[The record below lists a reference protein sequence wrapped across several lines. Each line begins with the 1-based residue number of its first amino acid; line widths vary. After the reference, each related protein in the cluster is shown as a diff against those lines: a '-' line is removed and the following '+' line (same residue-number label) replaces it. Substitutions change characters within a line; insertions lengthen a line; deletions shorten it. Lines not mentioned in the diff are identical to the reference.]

1 MKIMKIAIIGTG
13 YVGLVTGACFAHK
26 GHDVICVD
34 VIQEK
39 VDMINQAIPPIYEEG
54 LEEMLKQVVEEGK
67 LEATLDFK
75 EAIQKSEIIFICVG
89 TPSFSN
95 GLLDDK
101 YVRSAAT
108 SIAKTF
114 EEGQEYKVVVVKST
128 CNPGTTTDIV
138 KPILENSKLTSGKDF
153 GVGMNPEFLREGVA
167 LKDFLA
173 PDRIVIGGN
182 DERAQQLIAKTYEG
196 FEAPILQVDPTTAE
210 IIKLASNS
218 FLAMKISFI
227 NEIANIAEKIGS
239 DVSSIAQ
246 GVGMDERISSKFLRA
261 GLGYGGSCITG
272 NDFILLGNSTPE
284 IATSEEL
291 YLRYHSNTNI
301 RAISFDGH
309 NSFVEEVKHF
319 SKREYK
325 GEIITF
331 HTKMGREI
339 SVTKDHPM
347 LIENNGNLEITL
359 AMDVREGN
367 RLPVLTS
374 YPVCRKKKLNVYEIA
389 KDNIDF
395 LKFRPL
401 KHDLKEYK
409 EVLYR
414 VIRQIQESDWKVYD
428 LVRNNYL
435 PLKFFQYLIKK
446 NLLPFKL
453 DEYYIYTTQGT
464 PTYIPTVISMDA
476 DFWRLI
482 GYYLA
487 EGHITYEKGKRGIR
501 ARIGFS
507 FNSNE
512 GEYIGDVCSILEKL
526 KIRFSLVS
534 KGQCTT
540 ILVSSKVLAYIL
552 DKYFNCGT
560 DSYTKRLP
568 ALIYTENKESKFN
581 VLKGLFRGDGSVYFH
596 KHARAITIEY
606 GTVSKELAEGIIVL
620 LQSLNI
626 IPSYKKQWM
635 KKSTTPAHIIR
646 VFGKSQVNDL
656 KFFDQKTN
664 VKMTDTLLAQKRD
677 VKPMGYVKYDG
688 FASLRINNITKKTA
702 EIDVY
707 SIEMESS
714 PHTFVST
721 SGFIVH
727 NCFPKDV
734 SALFQKSK
742 ELKVPSKLLE
752 ATIETNKIQPLRA
765 IQLLKETYDGESLKD
780 KKIAILGLAFKP
792 DTDDVRDAV
801 SVPIIETLL
810 EEGAIVYAT
819 DPIAMKNFEKEIEN
833 ENLHLVNSIEEVLK
847 SADGCILV
855 TEWKEFKDI
864 SPGRFLELMR
874 NPVLIDGR
882 RAYDH
887 EHFIVSEVKYKAIGL
902 GSS

>member
-13 YVGLVTGACFAHK
+13 YVGLVTGTCFAHK

-39 VDMINQAIPPIYEEG
+39 VDMINQAIPPIFEEG

-95 GLLDDK
+95 GLLNDK

-108 SIAKTF
+108 SIAKAF

-246 GVGMDERISSKFLRA
+246 GVGMDERISNKFLRA
-261 GLGYGGSCITG
+261 GLGYGGSC
-272 NDFILLGNSTPE
+272 
-284 IATSEEL
+284 
-291 YLRYHSNTNI
+291 
-301 RAISFDGH
+301 
-309 NSFVEEVKHF
+309 
-319 SKREYK
+319 
-325 GEIITF
+325 
-331 HTKMGREI
+331 
-339 SVTKDHPM
+339 
-347 LIENNGNLEITL
+347 
-359 AMDVREGN
+359 
-367 RLPVLTS
+367 
-374 YPVCRKKKLNVYEIA
+374 
-389 KDNIDF
+389 
-395 LKFRPL
+395 
-401 KHDLKEYK
+401 
-409 EVLYR
+409 
-414 VIRQIQESDWKVYD
+414 
-428 LVRNNYL
+428 
-435 PLKFFQYLIKK
+435 
-446 NLLPFKL
+446 
-453 DEYYIYTTQGT
+453 
-464 PTYIPTVISMDA
+464 
-476 DFWRLI
+476 
-482 GYYLA
+482 
-487 EGHITYEKGKRGIR
+487 
-501 ARIGFS
+501 
-507 FNSNE
+507 
-512 GEYIGDVCSILEKL
+512 
-526 KIRFSLVS
+526 
-534 KGQCTT
+534 
-540 ILVSSKVLAYIL
+540 
-552 DKYFNCGT
+552 
-560 DSYTKRLP
+560 
-568 ALIYTENKESKFN
+568 
-581 VLKGLFRGDGSVYFH
+581 
-596 KHARAITIEY
+596 
-606 GTVSKELAEGIIVL
+606 
-620 LQSLNI
+620 
-626 IPSYKKQWM
+626 
-635 KKSTTPAHIIR
+635 
-646 VFGKSQVNDL
+646 
-656 KFFDQKTN
+656 
-664 VKMTDTLLAQKRD
+664 
-677 VKPMGYVKYDG
+677 
-688 FASLRINNITKKTA
+688 
-702 EIDVY
+702 
-707 SIEMESS
+707 
-714 PHTFVST
+714 
-721 SGFIVH
+721 
-727 NCFPKDV
+727 FPKDV
-734 SALFQKSK
+734 SALYQKSK

-801 SVPIIETLL
+801 SVPIIEMLL

-833 ENLHLVNSIEEVLK
+833 ENLHLVFSIEEVLK
-847 SADGCILV
+847 SADGCILI

-864 SPGRFLELMR
+864 SPDRFLELMR

-887 EHFIVSEVKYKAIGL
+887 EQFIGSEVKYKAIGL
-902 GSS
+902 GSN

>member
-1 MKIMKIAIIGTG
+1 MKIAIIGTG
-13 YVGLVTGACFAHK
+13 YVGLVTGTCFANK
-26 GHDVICVD
+26 GHDVTCVD

-39 VDMINQAIPPIYEEG
+39 VDKINQAIPPIYEEG
-54 LEEMLKQVVEEGK
+54 LEEMLKQVVKEGK
-67 LEATLDFK
+67 LKATLDLK
-75 EAIQKSEIIFICVG
+75 EAIQMSEIIFICVG

-108 SIAKTF
+108 SIAQAF

-138 KPILENSKLTSGKDF
+138 KPILEKNSKLVFGKDF
-153 GVGMNPEFLREGVA
+153 GIGMNPEFLREGVA
-167 LKDFLA
+167 VKDFLS

-182 DERAQQLIAKTYEG
+182 DEKSQQVIAKTYEG
-196 FEAPILQVDPTTAE
+196 FEAPILNVDPTTAE
-210 IIKLASNS
+210 MIKLVSNS

-227 NEIANIAEKIGS
+227 NEVANIAEKIGS
-239 DVSSIAQ
+239 DVSSVAK

-291 YLRYHSNTNI
+291 YQRYHSNTNI

-331 HTKMGREI
+331 HTKMGRKI
-339 SVTKDHPM
+339 SVTEDHPM

-359 AMDVREGN
+359 AIDVREGN

-374 YPVCRKKKLNVYEIA
+374 YPVCRKKKLNVYEIV
-389 KDNIDF
+389 KDNVDF

-409 EVLYR
+409 EVLYP
-414 VIRQIQESDWKVYD
+414 VLRQIQESDWKVYD

-435 PLKFFQYLIKK
+435 PLKFFQYLLKK
-446 NLLPFKL
+446 NLLPLKL

-464 PTYIPTVISMDA
+464 PTYVPTVISMDA
-476 DFWRLI
+476 DLWRLI

-487 EGHITYEKGKRGIR
+487 EGHITYEKGKRGVR

-512 GEYIGDVCSILEKL
+512 EEFIEDVCSILEKL

-552 DKYFNCGT
+552 DKHLNCGT

-568 ALIYTENKESKFN
+568 ALIYTENKESRFN
-581 VLKGLFRGDGSVYFH
+581 VLKGLFRGDGCVYFH
-596 KHARAITIEY
+596 KHASAITIEY
-606 GTVSKELAEGIIVL
+606 ETVSKELAEGVIVL
-620 LQSLNI
+620 LQSLEI
-626 IPSYKKQWM
+626 IPSHKEQWM
-635 KKSTTPAHIIR
+635 EKSTKPAHIIR
-646 VFGKSQVNDL
+646 VTGKSQINDL

-664 VKMTDTLLAQKRD
+664 AKMTDTLMVQKRD
-677 VKPMGYVKYDG
+677 VKPMGYMKYDG
-688 FASLRINNITKKTA
+688 FASLRINNITKKKA

-734 SALFQKSK
+734 SALYQKSK
-742 ELKVPSKLLE
+742 ELNVPSKLLE
-752 ATIETNKIQPLRA
+752 ATLEVNKTQPLRA
-765 IQLLKETYDGESLKD
+765 IELLKENYEGESLKD
-780 KKIAILGLAFKP
+780 KRIAILGLAFKP
-792 DTDDVRDAV
+792 DTDDIRDAV
-801 SVPIIETLL
+801 SVPIIEKLL
-810 EEGAIVYAT
+810 EEGALVYAT
-819 DPIAMKNFEKEIEN
+819 DPVAMENFESEIEN

-847 SADGCILV
+847 SSDGCILV
-855 TEWKEFKDI
+855 TEWKEFIDI
-864 SPGRFLELMR
+864 PPEKFLELMK
-874 NPVLIDGR
+874 NPILIDGR
-882 RAYDH
+882 RAY
-887 EHFIVSEVKYKAIGL
+887 EHKRFIETEVKYKAIGL
-902 GSS
+902 SNN